1 MYNNPYMSAYNPQ
14 MTMERIDSQI
24 AELQKMKNQIP
35 NQQPAINQTFQLAP
49 NSQMGMNYVSSLDE
63 VIKKSIVTDTPFFSK
78 DMSVVWIKNT
88 KGDIKTYELNEII
101 PKDEK
106 DIQIEL
112 LMEQINELK
121 GLIKNDGNF
130 TDVNKSEISTD
141 TSGDDESIRESTKE
155 SKSSGLQ
162 RISGSKK
169 K

>member
-1 MYNNPYMSAYNPQ
+1 MYNNPYLNSYNPQ

-49 NSQMGMNYVSSLDE
+49 NSQMGINYVTSMDE
-63 VIKKSIVTDTPFFSK
+63 VIKRNIVTDTPFFSK
-78 DMSVVWIKNT
+78 DMSVVWIKNI
-88 KGDIKTYELNEII
+88 KGEIKTYELNEIV

-121 GLIKNDGNF
+121 GLIKNDANI

-141 TSGDDESIRESTKE
+141 TSGDDESVGEPIKK

-169 K
+169 